1 MPSLLE
7 LKKHLHS
14 IQMTGQLAGAMKTVS
29 AAKLNRLNGA
39 LQSFSAYQSL
49 CQKMIDRF
57 GNDLAT
63 MLPCPDPDAP
73 VCYVLL
79 GANRGLCG
87 GYNIELYSYT
97 DTVLAKDEKDKLF
110 IVVGKHAIAHYQSTA
125 WPIHRSL
132 VLPDNLRYE
141 DCMALLDEITSLYE
155 TGAVSAVV
163 LVYQKFVNMLTQVP
177 TTHCLLPLS
186 SPKTKTE
193 PVENSGN
200 CSGVYPGKYPGKYPQ
215 KATVSTE
222 LYVPDRETVLQA
234 AARTCLQ
241 ADFYSHMLEA
251 GAGNQ
256 AATLIAMRS
265 AFDNAEESAAELE
278 SAISRKRQSDVTSSV
293 IETSGGF
300 IEE

>member
-1 MPSLLE
+1 MASLLE

-29 AAKLNRLNGA
+29 AAKLNRLNSA
-39 LQSFSAYQSL
+39 LQSFSSYQSL
-49 CQKMIDRF
+49 CQQMIDRF
-57 GNDLAT
+57 GSDLSE
-63 MLPCPDPDAP
+63 MYPCQNPDAP

-87 GYNIELYSYT
+87 GYNIELYNYA
-97 DTVLAKDEKDKLF
+97 DTVLKKDGKEKRC
-110 IVVGKHAIAHYQSTA
+110 IVVGKHATAHYQGGTL
-125 WPIHRSL
+125 PIHKEY

-141 DCMALLDEITSLYE
+141 DCMALLSEITTLYE
-155 TGAVSAVV
+155 SGAVSAVV
-163 LVYQKFVNMLTQVP
+163 LIYQEFVNMLTQVP
-177 TTHCLLPLS
+177 TTHCLLPLAS
-186 SPKTKTE
+186 SETE
-193 PVENSGN
+193 PVEKSRKHRHT
-200 CSGVYPGKYPGKYPQ
+200 P
-215 KATVSTE
+215 VSTE
-222 LYVPDRETVLQA
+222 LYVPDKETVLKA

-265 AFDNAEESAAELE
+265 AFDNAEESAAALE

-293 IETSGGF
+293 IETASGF
-300 IEE
+300 FEE

>member
-1 MPSLLE
+1 MASLLE

-14 IQMTGQLAGAMKTVS
+14 VQMTGQLAGAMKTVS

-39 LQSFSAYQSL
+39 LQSFSSYQSL
-49 CQKMIDRF
+49 CQQMIDRF
-57 GNDLAT
+57 GNDLSE
-63 MLPCPDPDAP
+63 MYPCHNPDAP

-87 GYNIELYSYT
+87 GYNLELYSYT
-97 DTVLAKDEKDKLF
+97 NMVLEQDKSDKLF
-110 IVVGKHAIAHYQSTA
+110 LVVGKHAIAHYGNG
-125 WPIHRSL
+125 SL
-132 VLPDNLRYE
+132 PLHKTVVLPDNFRYE
-141 DCMALLDEITSLYE
+141 DCMALLDEIVSLYE
-155 TGAVSAVV
+155 SGAVSSVV
-163 LVYQKFVNMLTQVP
+163 LVYQAFVNMLTQVP
-177 TTHCLLPLS
+177 TKHCLLPLS
-186 SPKTKTE
+186 ATETE
-193 PVENSGN
+193 PVEKSGKHGEK
-200 CSGVYPGKYPGKYPQ
+200 S
-215 KATVSTE
+215 AE
-222 LYVPDRETVLQA
+222 LYVPDKETVLYA

-265 AFDNAEESAAELE
+265 AFDNAEESAAKLE

-300 IEE
+300 LEE

>member
-1 MPSLLE
+1 MASLLE

-29 AAKLNRLNGA
+29 AAKLNRLNSA

-49 CQKMIDRF
+49 CQQMIDRF
-57 GNDLAT
+57 GSDLTT
-63 MLPCPDPDAP
+63 MFPCQNPEAP

-97 DTVLAKDEKDKLF
+97 NTVLAKDQKDKLF
-110 IVVGKHAIAHYQSTA
+110 IVAGKHAIAHYESSSQ
-125 WPIHRSL
+125 PIYKSL

-163 LVYQKFVNMLTQVP
+163 LVYQRFVNMLTQVP
-177 TTHCLLPLS
+177 ATHCLLPLS
-186 SPKTKTE
+186 SPEMKTE
-193 PVENSGN
+193 PVENPSSCSSS
-200 CSGVYPGKYPGKYPQ
+200 CSGSCRK

-293 IETSGGF
+293 IETAGGF

>member
-1 MPSLLE
+1 MASLLE

-14 IQMTGQLAGAMKTVS
+14 VQMTGQLAGAMKTVS
-29 AAKLNRLNGA
+29 AAKLNRLNSA

-49 CQKMIDRF
+49 CQQMIDRF
-57 GNDLAT
+57 GSDLAE
-63 MLPCPDPDAP
+63 MYPCQNPDAP

-87 GYNIELYSYT
+87 GYNITLYSYA
-97 DTVLAKDEKDKLF
+97 DTVLAGDEKDKLLF
-110 IVVGKHAIAHYQSTA
+110 VVGKHAITHYQGGTL
-125 WPIHRSL
+125 PIHKEY

-141 DCMALLDEITSLYE
+141 DCMALLDTIVSLYE
-155 TGAVSAVV
+155 SGAVSSVV
-163 LVYQKFVNMLTQVP
+163 LIYQEFVNMLTQVP
-177 TTHCLLPLS
+177 TSHRLLPLV
-186 SPKTKTE
+186 SPETE
-193 PVENSGN
+193 PVEKSR
-200 CSGVYPGKYPGKYPQ
+200 KHPQ
-215 KATVSTE
+215 TLSTE
-222 LYVPDRETVLQA
+222 LYVPDRETVLHA

-251 GAGNQ
+251 GAGSQ

-265 AFDNAEESAAELE
+265 AFDNAEESAAKLE

-300 IEE
+300 LEK